1 VPRDLTPEESAEV
14 AFQVAAMAKAGL
26 PLPAALE
33 AVAGDVT
40 LRRLGRVLRH
50 LAQRLAAGAPLEQAL
65 AAEGSRLPAHF
76 RGLLLAA
83 VRSGRLAP
91 MLDEFV
97 DVTYRGQDLRRRVAL
112 SLIYPAALVALLA
125 LVLAAVFTVIVP
137 QFSGL
142 FRDFGMS
149 LPGMTLLVIS
159 VPPLA
164 AWIVAGVTAFL
175 LVLLAATCAAPP
187 GARWSRIA
195 SLVPLV
201 GPLVR
206 SNALARFCQLMAML
220 LDAGVPAAEALRLT
234 AAGVPHAGLSAATRR
249 AALAVEAGRPLDQ
262 ALAAEPWFPPSMSG
276 LVQWGRQTA
285 GLGEALRSAGEMFE
299 GRARDQGV
307 LLQAV
312 APPLALLAFLA
323 LVGLI
328 ITALLLPL
336 LALMTNLSGGPFG
349 MNRTRA
355 AEFLMLVN
363 SLGVLLL
370 GIGVLLAVW
379 LVAGWAPHRRS
390 VVEDLLGLVGR
401 VLAALGI
408 VMVCICIN
416 VGVLGLLIV
425 GVVALVIWGR
435 RRTVA
440 RQAMLRL
447 LAVSAERSA
456 PLGPAVEALARER
469 RGGAAWRARR
479 LARLLGEGRPLPE
492 AVASVRG
499 VLPPAAVPLVAV
511 GSRTGS
517 LPAALRQALASGGRQ
532 EALWQFFAPKA
543 AYVCLLLPFALGV
556 VTFFVVK
563 IGPQFQKIY
572 RDFGRELPPAA
583 RLVSSFAASWAGSL
597 LLALAEPALFL
608 VLVYVV
614 LRYAGLIG
622 WNLPGL
628 GRLTRRLDTAAIL
641 DALALA
647 ADRQQP
653 LLPAVETLAASYP
666 RRAIRRR
673 LAKVAAELAAGGDWS
688 ASLCRHGL
696 VGQADQAILA
706 AAARAGNL
714 PWAMR
719 EVAEG
724 NRRRFAYRTQAVLQV
739 LFPAVV
745 VAFGIVVLLVAL
757 SVFLPL
763 IGLIQGLASL

>member
-1 VPRDLTPEESAEV
+1 VSRDLTPEESAEV

-40 LRRLGRVLRH
+40 PRRLGRVLRQ
-50 LAQRLAAGAPLEQAL
+50 LAKRLAAGDPLEQAL

-76 RGLLLAA
+76 RGLLLAG

-97 DVTYRGQDLRRRVAL
+97 DATYRGQDLRRRVAL
-112 SLIYPAALVALLA
+112 SLMYPAALVALLA
-125 LVLAAVFTVIVP
+125 LVLAAVFTWIVP
-137 QFSGL
+137 QFAAL

-149 LPGMTLLVIS
+149 LPEATLFVINMPHTI
-159 VPPLA
+159 V
-164 AWIVAGVTAFL
+164 WIVASVAALL

-187 GARWSRIA
+187 GAKWSRIV

-234 AAGVPHAGLSAATRR
+234 AAGVSHSGLSAAARR
-249 AALAVEAGRPLDQ
+249 AALAVEAGRPLDE
-262 ALAAEPWFPPSMSG
+262 ALAAEPWFPASMTA

-312 APPLALLAFLA
+312 APPLALLAFLV
-323 LVGLI
+323 LVGLLI
-328 ITALLLPL
+328 LTLLLPMV
-336 LALMTNLSGGPFG
+336 ALISALSGPFG
-349 MNRTRA
+349 PRSEPA
-355 AEFLMLVN
+355 GASMLA
-363 SLGVLLL
+363 SAISVLLL
-370 GIGVLLAVW
+370 GIAVLVAVR
-379 LVAGWAPHRRS
+379 LVAGWAPRRRT
-390 VVEDLLGLVGR
+390 VLEDLLGLVGR
-401 VLAALGI
+401 VLIALGI
-408 VMVCICIN
+408 VMACIGIN
-416 VGVLGLLIV
+416 VGVLGLLV
-425 GVVALVIWGR
+425 LGVVALVIWGR

-440 RQAMLRL
+440 QQAMLRL
-447 LAVSAERSA
+447 LALSAERSA
-456 PLGPAVEALARER
+456 PLVPALEALARER
-469 RGGAAWRARR
+469 RGPSARRARR
-479 LARLLGEGRPLPE
+479 LAQLLSEGRPLPE

-543 AYVCLLLPFALGV
+543 AYVCLLLPVAVGI
-556 VTFFVVK
+556 VTFFVIK
-563 IGPQFQKIY
+563 IGPQFEKIY

-583 RLVSSFAASWAGSL
+583 RLVSSFAASGAGSL
-597 LLALAEPALFL
+597 LLSLTEPALFL

-628 GRLTRRLDTAAIL
+628 GRLTRRLDTATIL
-641 DALALA
+641 DALALPA
-647 ADRQQP
+647 GRQQP

-666 RRAIRRR
+666 RRVIGRR
-673 LAKVAAELAAGGDWS
+673 LAKVAAELAAGSDWS
-688 ASLCRHGL
+688 ASLRRHGL
-696 VGQADQAILA
+696 VGKADQAILA

-719 EVAEG
+719 EVAQG
-724 NRRRFAYRTQAVLQV
+724 NRRRFAYRTQALLQV

-745 VAFGIVVLLVAL
+745 VAFGIVVLLVAV

-763 IGLIQGLASL
+763 IGLIQGMASL